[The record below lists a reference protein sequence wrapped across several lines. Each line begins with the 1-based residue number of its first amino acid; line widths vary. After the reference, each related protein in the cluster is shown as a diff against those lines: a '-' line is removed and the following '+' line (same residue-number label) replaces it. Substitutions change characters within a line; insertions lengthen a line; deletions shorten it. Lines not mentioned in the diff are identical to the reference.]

1 MIKLR
6 LKRKWRILLGILG
19 AILIFLVV
27 TYVITNYLEQLEK
40 CDIEKGYTCNIF
52 GK

>member
-1 MIKLR
+1 MVKLR

-27 TYVITNYLEQLEK
+27 TYIINNYLEYLK
-40 CDIEKGYTCNIF
+40 NCDLDNGYTCNIF